1 MGDLP
6 QIIKIFFKIDT
17 EEYREGKGEKRT
29 SVSEWKEL
37 KTKNRLALEYTRYL
51 LYNGSASFLLSKLNR
66 VRRHS

>member
-29 SVSEWKEL
+29 SVSE
-37 KTKNRLALEYTRYL
+37 
-51 LYNGSASFLLSKLNR
+51 
-66 VRRHS
+66 